1 MQVFVA
7 TVYSELCSHTG
18 CPAKHVP
25 LLFFEFLSFLGVYK
39 FNFGPFSTALFVQ
52 ISKIYNFLL
61 FGEILTKILQK
72 YCSVFILK
80 INISQ

>member
-1 MQVFVA
+1 MY
-7 TVYSELCSHTG
+7 TTG

-39 FNFGPFSTALFVQ
+39 FNLGHFSTALFVQ

-61 FGEILTKILQK
+61 FGEILTKILRK
-72 YCSVFILK
+72 YCRVFILK
-80 INISQ
+80 INISQKMYNQVLEHL